1 MEAMGL
7 PELATSSKY
16 SSMALRAEY
25 GNEIVNFMDQKFAE
39 KTAEEWDETFRLF
52 QTDFIYSIVQSV
64 QDLPNDPQVTEN
76 NYIVDFEHPVLG
88 NVQMCNHP
96 NIYSETPAGIWK
108 EAPEV
113 GQDTESILI
122 EDLKYSWDDIGKLQD
137 LGVIL

>member
-1 MEAMGL
+1 
-7 PELATSSKY
+7 
-16 SSMALRAEY
+16 
-25 GNEIVNFMDQKFAE
+25 
-39 KTAEEWDETFRLF
+39 
-52 QTDFIYSIVQSV
+52 
-64 QDLPNDPQVTEN
+64 
-76 NYIVDFEHPVLG
+76 
-88 NVQMCNHP
+88 MCNHP